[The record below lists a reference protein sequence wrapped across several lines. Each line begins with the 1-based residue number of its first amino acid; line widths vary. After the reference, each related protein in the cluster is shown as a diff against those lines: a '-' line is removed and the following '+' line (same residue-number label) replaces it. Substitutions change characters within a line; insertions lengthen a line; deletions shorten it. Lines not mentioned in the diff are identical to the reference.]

1 MSEIL
6 VVKISDFPEGDR
18 RIVQAEKA
26 EIGVFHHKG
35 SFYAYANTCLHSGGP
50 ACEGVLMPKV
60 LEVLADDRTYQGQ
73 IFSEDEM
80 HFVCPWHGW
89 EYDIKTGACAGDPR
103 MKLRKYDT
111 VQRDGN
117 LYVVV

>member
-1 MSEIL
+1 MADIF
-6 VVKISDFPEGDR
+6 VVKIAEFAEGDR
-18 RIVQAEKA
+18 RILKTDKN

-35 SFYAYANTCLHSGGP
+35 QFYAYANTCLHSGGP
-50 ACEGVLMPKV
+50 ACEGVIMPKV
-60 LEVLADDRTYQGQ
+60 LEVIGADRTYQGQ

-89 EYDIKTGACAGDPR
+89 EYDIKSGECAGDR
-103 MKLRKYDT
+103 KLKLRKYET

-117 LYVVV
+117 LYVIV